1 MNHDIRF
8 TGLAAMVA
16 LAVLIVALGL
26 ATFEAAAPEYD
37 SVFPDG
43 TPVPVVQR
51 AEASAPFQASDPS
64 VCSSPGSDPGNCTY
78 Q

>member
-26 ATFEAAAPEYD
+26 ATFEAAAPEYH
-37 SVFPDG
+37 SVTPDG
-43 TPVPVVQR
+43 APVPVQR
-51 AEASAPFQASDPS
+51 ADGSASFEASDPS
-64 VCSSPGSDPGNCTY
+64 VCGSPGADPGNCSY